1 MNNSVRTMIIKKIN
15 GKLDPLYIK
24 YNLNDISRNSLLG
37 KGTFSHVYKTYNS
50 DSLIYCAIKMLKTK
64 HQHYSK
70 QEIYYLTKLGIH
82 ENIIQLL
89 DYFNFKSQICMIYPL
104 YNCNLYQLLSK
115 KHKLLKKK
123 YIPINRCGLKIQT
136 INKLILNILTALQY
150 IKTHNIV
157 HADLKPEN
165 ILIDR
170 DDSQTEIRFILC
182 DFGSACNGN
191 NKIIGYNQSR
201 FYRAPETILRENCSY
216 EIDMWSMG
224 CILYEVLFNCVL
236 FRGKNESEQL
246 HKIARKRGMFTTEY
260 IDKINYRK
268 RAIYFVPVSSH
279 INGISSNTYILKS
292 IYSVSARKLDN
303 FWGTSTNTLSED
315 ITRNIM
321 EKNKV
326 TLIDENAIVN
336 FIDLILDM
344 TEYEVHNRITP
355 SGGLVHRFMMDDT
368 YNVDMD
374 RQLIYDDICGI
385 LDYSKG

>member
-1 MNNSVRTMIIKKIN
+1 MNNSERGVRTIIIKKIS

-24 YNLNDISRNSLLG
+24 YNLNDISKKYLLG

-50 DSLIYCAIKMLKTK
+50 DSLIYCAIKILKTK

-170 DDSQTEIRFILC
+170 DDSQNEIHFILC
-182 DFGSACNGN
+182 DFGSAYDGN
-191 NKIIGYNQSR
+191 SDIIEYKQSR

-224 CILYEVLFNCVL
+224 CILYEVLFNRVL
-236 FRGKNESEQL
+236 FRGKNELEQI
-246 HKIARKRGMFTTEY
+246 HKIVTKRGMFTTKY

-268 RAIYFVPVSSH
+268 RTIYFEPVLSYN
-279 INGISSNTYILKS
+279 NGISNNTYTLKS
-292 IYSVSARKLDN
+292 AYSISTSKLKN
-303 FWGTSTNTLSED
+303 FWRTSGNTVSED

-326 TLIDENAIVN
+326 TLIDENI
-336 FIDLILDM
+336 IL
-344 TEYEVHNRITP
+344 
-355 SGGLVHRFMMDDT
+355 
-368 YNVDMD
+368 
-374 RQLIYDDICGI
+374 
-385 LDYSKG
+385 